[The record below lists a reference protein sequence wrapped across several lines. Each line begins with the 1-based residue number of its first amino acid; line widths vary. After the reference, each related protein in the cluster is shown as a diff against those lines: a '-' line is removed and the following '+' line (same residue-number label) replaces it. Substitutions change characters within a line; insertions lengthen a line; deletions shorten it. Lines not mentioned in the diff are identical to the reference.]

1 MGTAKR
7 SAEGQAEGQA
17 GEREKKREKRVSFL
31 ELCADE
37 ELALGMFR
45 SAEAK
50 ATITRK
56 VAAEQGV
63 GDCALVRR
71 STARRCGSRRAR
83 RVLARRVAARRVLQ
97 TQADQVCPVPTQA
110 RQLHAWPSSSKHGT
124 HARYLRVVLG
134 GSEVDQVQRV
144 ALGVVQEVALRSA
157 QSTSQGQL
165 Y

>member
-17 GEREKKREKRVSFL
+17 GKRARVSFL

-37 ELALGMFR
+37 EMALGMFR

-63 GDCALVRR
+63 GDWRR
-71 STARRCGSRRAR
+71 R
-83 RVLARRVAARRVLQ
+83 LATGGGGVQPGGVEHSVCVAV
-97 TQADQVCPVPTQA
+97 
-110 RQLHAWPSSSKHGT
+110 
-124 HARYLRVVLG
+124 
-134 GSEVDQVQRV
+134 
-144 ALGVVQEVALRSA
+144 
-157 QSTSQGQL
+157 
-165 Y
+165 